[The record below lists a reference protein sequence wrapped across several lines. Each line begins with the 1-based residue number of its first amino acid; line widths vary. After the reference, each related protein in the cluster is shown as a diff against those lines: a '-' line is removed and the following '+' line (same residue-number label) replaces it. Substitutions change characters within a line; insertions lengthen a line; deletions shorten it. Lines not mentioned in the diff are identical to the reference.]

1 MLHPVLPPAT
11 SSSVEHSQPAA
22 YPLSMGR
29 LSCVSCLET
38 DIKTQQKQN
47 EEQKETPRTSRDPQK
62 KNQLTVAETLPI
74 PSQPET
80 LPPEFSPMTPAKSA
94 ASLGDGLGIG
104 YPIEQVEGDSNPDVS
119 QQVTSTLTKSKSLSH
134 SKAQLLVEKLA
145 QQREQSDTNTVQSPS
160 VGQTEPFKVEFNS
173 QSKTNQPPTPSTI
186 VFKSRSQTAQLPFPT
201 RNNQEQQNLPLKTT
215 PTVQTTKV
223 IEVIA
228 DRQEYDSQ
236 RRVVTAVGNVVV
248 RYDRSVLNADRLQVS
263 LDNLFAV
270 GDGNIVLRRGDQ
282 TLRGQRFTYN
292 FIQDSGN
299 LRGGRGEINVPSA
312 QRDFSFDTNPSPN
325 LTTGGVSLAPLSDR
339 IAADQPL
346 QASGRAGVNVNVG
359 RRGNP
364 TQPGGIIKRL
374 RFEAANVDFYPQGW
388 QARDVRITNDPFSPP
403 ELELRADKIT
413 LTRESPLVD
422 RLKTVRQRL
431 VFDQN
436 FSVPIPRDEQVIDRR
451 QRDVSPTLFSVG
463 YDSGQRGGIFIERTF
478 QPINTES
485 VRLSLTPQFFVQKAF
500 SNPNGITDLFG
511 LKTRLNA
518 VLSPQTVIQ
527 GYAVLPTLDSGR
539 LPDLLRA
546 SLRLRQGLSAVN
558 PYIVTLESSY
568 RDRLYNGSLGYQ
580 TVQSSIGGVITS
592 PIIPLGTTGLTLRYQ
607 GGAQYINA
615 NTDRQ
620 DLLSANRQ
628 NDRISLSRIQ
638 ASATIDGGVFL
649 WRGKPLPA
657 TPTQGLRYTATP
669 IVPFLRGVASLSGV
683 TSYYGSGDNQSTLSA
698 TIGLEGQIGHDSRDF
713 LDYSAFN
720 IRYSQGFNGGL
731 SPFLFDRSVDN
742 RVLTAGLVQQIYGPF
757 RLGFQATINLDTGRS
772 ISTDYIVEYSRRTYG
787 ITLRYNPDLQL
798 GGISFQIN
806 DFNWSGGTN
815 PFTDN
820 SEVKPVVNGVVQ
832 DY

>member
-11 SSSVEHSQPAA
+11 SSSLEHSQPVAN
-22 YPLSMGR
+22 PISMGR

-38 DIKTQQKQN
+38 DIKLQQKLN
-47 EEQKETPRTSRDPQK
+47 GEQKETPRTSRETRN

-80 LPPEFSPMTPAKSA
+80 LPPEFSPLTPAKSA
-94 ASLGDGLGIG
+94 ASLGDGLGIS
-104 YPIEQVEGDSNPDVS
+104 YPLQQVEGMSNPDVS
-119 QQVTSTLTKSKSLSH
+119 KQISPTLKKSQSLSH

-145 QQREQSDTNTVQSPS
+145 QQTVPSPS
-160 VGQTEPFKVEFNS
+160 VGQTTPFKVEFNS
-173 QSKTNQPPTPSTI
+173 QSKTNQQPTPSTI
-186 VFKSRSQTAQLPFPT
+186 EFKSRSQTVQLPFPT
-201 RNNQEQQNLPLKTT
+201 RSNQGQQNLPFKTT
-215 PTVQTTKV
+215 PAVQTTKV

-228 DRQEYDSQ
+228 DREEYDSQ
-236 RRVVTAVGNVVV
+236 RRIVTAVGNVVV

-263 LDNLFAV
+263 LDNFFAV

-299 LRGGRGEINVPSA
+299 LQSGRGEINVPTA
-312 QRDFSFDTNPSPN
+312 QRDFSFDTTSSPDLTPS
-325 LTTGGVSLAPLSDR
+325 GASLAPLSDR
-339 IAADQPL
+339 IAANQPL
-346 QASGRAGVNVNVG
+346 QANGRPGLNINVG
-359 RRGNP
+359 RKGNP
-364 TQPGGIIKRL
+364 QPGGAVKRL

-403 ELELRADKIT
+403 ELELRADKLT
-413 LTRESPLVD
+413 LTRVSPLVD

-436 FSVPIPRDEQVIDRR
+436 LSVPIPRDEQVIDRR
-451 QRDVSPTLFSVG
+451 QREVSPTLFSAG
-463 YDSGQRGGIFIERTF
+463 YDSGQRGGIFIQRTF
-478 QPINTES
+478 QPINTGS
-485 VRLSLTPQFFVQKAF
+485 IRLSVTPQFFVQKAF
-500 SNPNGITDLFG
+500 SSPSNIADLFG
-511 LKTRLNA
+511 FKTRLNA

-527 GYAVLPTLDSGR
+527 GYAVLPTLDSEK

-546 SLRLRQGLSAVN
+546 SLRLRQGLSTVN

-580 TVQSSIGGVITS
+580 TVQSSIGGIITS
-592 PIIPLGTTGLTLRYQ
+592 PLIPLGKTGFNLRYQ

-620 DLLSANRQ
+620 DLLSPTRK

-649 WRGKPLPA
+649 WKGKPLPA
-657 TPTQGLRYTATP
+657 TATEGLRYTP
-669 IVPFLRGVASLSGV
+669 NQVVPYLRGVAAVTGV
-683 TSYYGSGDNQSTLSA
+683 SSFYGSGDNQSTLIG
-698 TIGLEGQIGHDSRDF
+698 TIGLEGQIGHDSKDF
-713 LDYSAFN
+713 LDYTAFN
-720 IRYSQGFNGGL
+720 IRYSEGFNSGL

-742 RVLTAGLVQQIYGPF
+742 RVLTAGLTQQIYGPF
-757 RLGFQATINLDTGRS
+757 RLGFQTTINLDTGRS
-772 ISTDYIVEYSRRTYG
+772 TSTDYTVEYNRRTYG
-787 ITLRYNPDLQL
+787 IIIRYNPDLQL
-798 GGISFQIN
+798 GGISFRIN